1 MEGRVMDNINTVIEQ
16 QIAPNLSPERR
27 LELEEY
33 AHSLGLEPT
42 NQELNAPPDAPGKFS
57 FNTPIPI
64 TEESLNPTKEQLEEA
79 LREDQEYHEH
89 ACRIQSYAPKNAE
102 EALYVKY
109 LKEGFLNKARQRT
122 ADEGDQALVKTV
134 KLMLAKQPITFDK
147 NDSNPNVPTP
157 PSEKA
162 RVADISDA
170 LESEIMR
177 CLAGAFPNW
186 KTRPSAC
193 DFYKNHVINRRTLI
207 GMSHAKIGTYR
218 TLKSRK
224 AAIEVFL
231 TKSLKMTVNL
241 DMFRAANQNV
251 RTVRRAIEALESE
264 K

>member
-1 MEGRVMDNINTVIEQ
+1 MDNINTVIEQ

-134 KLMLAKQPITFDK
+134 KLMLAKQ
-147 NDSNPNVPTP
+147 
-157 PSEKA
+157 SEKA
-162 RVADISDA
+162 RVADLSAA
-170 LESEIMR
+170 LESEIIR
-177 CLAGAFPNW
+177 RLAGAFPNW

-193 DFYKNHVINRRTLI
+193 DFYKNYVIYQRTLT
-207 GMSHAKIGTYR
+207 GMSYANIGAYR